1 MALLPERETTM
12 NTRAIEVWTAA
23 VSLLPGMVS
32 GAGAFTKEFP
42 IADCDF
48 ETRQFER
55 EDANPYFILQ
65 PGRELH
71 YNNFECVSLG
81 ECDEV
86 EELVI
91 TILNKTRKFKLN
103 IDGKAKTVTTRVLRE
118 VETANGEL
126 VEISHNYYAQ
136 CDDTQDVYYF
146 GENVDIY
153 EDGEVVSHD
162 GAWLAGVDGAQP
174 GIIMPGGAFL
184 LGSRY
189 YQEIA
194 PGVAQDRAE
203 HVGDDLEAEVPV
215 GIFEDCVAIDETTP
229 LEPGAV
235 SSKVYCPGVGL
246 VVDDDVELVAKYG
259 H

>member
-1 MALLPERETTM
+1 MTFKTVIAAALTFSLIPCAVLAEDENNFTDKFPVEDCEFIPE
-12 NTRAIEVWTAA
+12 
-23 VSLLPGMVS
+23 S
-32 GAGAFTKEFP
+32 K
-42 IADCDF
+42 
-48 ETRQFER
+48 
-55 EDANPYFILQ
+55 NPYFTLK
-65 PGRELH
+65 PGRQL
-71 YNNFECVSLG
+71 YLSNYRCVDSG
-81 ECDEV
+81 ECDEL
-86 EELVI
+86 EEVWI
-91 TILNKTRKFKLN
+91 TVLNKKRHIQLN
-103 IDGKAKTVTTRVLRE
+103 LDGVTKTVKTRVVQEYEMKDGE
-118 VETANGEL
+118 VA
-126 VEISHNYYAQ
+126 EISRNYFAE
-136 CDDTQDVYYF
+136 CKGTQDVYYF
-146 GENVDIY
+146 GEDVDIY

-259 H
+259 HHQRNNND